1 MPPGKNAG
9 RPKVPWNQPGES
21 SKLGDIRRGLKA
33 AATSFIKEEFAMLC
47 HVVRLPSLVA
57 LLGILSACFAQAAD
71 QPSEKAA
78 GDQPAYKISLL
89 LVERA
94 VTERAP
100 GADDAKPRTLSA
112 DEARQYQE
120 AVGKEASAKV
130 LSAPTI
136 VTLAG
141 QEALMTVGGEHTF
154 VTGYD
159 GDKPVL
165 KQVPVG
171 IELKTTPRPA
181 ADGRVSLD
189 LELKTTELAGVVKTE
204 LPAEA
209 GQPARA
215 IELPTTRQR
224 TLSTTVLLPPASASV
239 IAGERRLDGSIGR
252 RTEIL
257 VSVEEFRQ

>member
-1 MPPGKNAG
+1 
-9 RPKVPWNQPGES
+9 
-21 SKLGDIRRGLKA
+21 
-33 AATSFIKEEFAMLC
+33 MLR
-47 HVVRLPSLVA
+47 HVVRRPSLVA
-57 LLGILSACFAQAAD
+57 LLVTLSACFAQAAD
-71 QPSEKAA
+71 QPPKNAA
-78 GDQPAYKISLL
+78 GEQPAYKVTLL
-89 LVERA
+89 LVERGVA
-94 VTERAP
+94 EKAA

-120 AVGKEASAKV
+120 AVEKEASAKV

-154 VTGYD
+154 ITGNV
-159 GDKPVL
+159 GDTPVL

-189 LELKTTELAGVVKTE
+189 LELKTTDLAGVVKTE

-215 IELPTTRQR
+215 IELPTTRHR
-224 TLSTTVLLPPASASV
+224 TLNTTVLLPPGSASL
-239 IAGERRLDGSIGR
+239 IAGERRLEGSNGR

>member
-1 MPPGKNAG
+1 
-9 RPKVPWNQPGES
+9 
-21 SKLGDIRRGLKA
+21 
-33 AATSFIKEEFAMLC
+33 MLR
-47 HVVRLPSLVA
+47 HVVRRPSLVA
-57 LLGILSACFAQAAD
+57 LLVTLSACFAQAAD
-71 QPSEKAA
+71 QPPKNAA
-78 GDQPAYKISLL
+78 GEQSTYKISLL

-94 VTERAP
+94 VTEKAA

-130 LSAPTI
+130 LSAPTV

-189 LELKTTELAGVVKTE
+189 LELKTTDLAGVVKME

-224 TLSTTVLLPPASASV
+224 TLSTTLLLPPGSASIV
-239 IAGERRLDGSIGR
+239 AGQRQAVGTTER

-257 VSVEEFRQ
+257 VTVEEFRQ